1 MRRKSALCSDSAYL
15 CSVWMWWDS
24 HLTGSFWKTA
34 GPSLWSCRLWHCLG
48 NQIDKLEWWA
58 KPRRSKNVTR
68 MNERKPT
75 CFISY
80 DDYRPSSNPHA
91 LRIDHRRA
99 QKSCN
104 GAICCWAP
112 LLEHAPGKK
121 TSIYLDFFWEIWT
134 HTQSVTNSQT
144 APHILAQPHT
154 HVCTHFHTGPQGSMF
169 HCVKNVGVLPRG
181 KFEPRANSWATH

>member
-15 CSVWMWWDS
+15 CSVWMWRDS

-48 NQIDKLEWWA
+48 NQIDQLEWWA

-121 TSIYLDFFWEIWT
+121 KLQFTWNSFGKFEHT
-134 HTQSVTNSQT
+134 HSQWLT
-144 APHILAQPHT
+144 LRLLLTYSPNRT
-154 HVCTHFHTGPQGSMF
+154 HVCTHFHSGPQGSMF
-169 HCVKNVGVLPRG
+169 HCVKNVGVLPRQV
-181 KFEPRANSWATH
+181 WTTC